1 MSGSREESPDWLRSF
16 QAPTHSV
23 LTLSSDSDSDSSH
36 NGNGDGG
43 KNIAELTFEK
53 HMEPFAP
60 KSSILALS
68 SDSESYQ
75 NSSLLREEKAFQFQ
89 EKEMDEDAALT
100 GREEKTSVKK
110 VSKEKSPKKGL
121 KSPKKEKDV
130 VNNVKRKGNND
141 HEDAEEDIAEKR
153 SMLNV
158 STSTLPLVMSEKLQR
173 TKALVECE
181 GESVDLS
188 GDMGAVGRI
197 LVPGTAEGNH
207 EMFLDLKGTIYKT
220 TLVPSRTFCIVSFGH
235 SEAKIEAIM
244 NDFIQLKP
252 QSNVYEAETM
262 VEGTLDGFLFDSEDE
277 SDKLAKAMPHQ
288 IDQNDGIEEQTNEK
302 TKVKSGP
309 AGKRGTSAGGPPQPS
324 KRARKR
330 TIVSKKAKAKK

>member
-23 LTLSSDSDSDSSH
+23 LTLSSGSDSSR
-36 NGNGDGG
+36 NGNEDDG
-43 KNIAELTFEK
+43 KAIAKLTYEK
-53 HMEPFAP
+53 QMEPFAL

-68 SDSESYQ
+68 SDSESCQ
-75 NSSLLREEKAFQFQ
+75 DNSLLSEEKAFQFQ

-100 GREEKTSVKK
+100 GREEKISVKK

-121 KSPKKEKDV
+121 KSPKKEKDI
-130 VNNVKRKGNND
+130 VNNVKRNGKND
-141 HEDAEEDIAEKR
+141 HGIVSEDIVEKR
-153 SMLNV
+153 NMLNV
-158 STSTLPLVMSEKLQR
+158 STSSLPLVISEKLQR
-173 TKALVECE
+173 AKALVECE
-181 GESVDLS
+181 GESIDLS

-197 LVPGTAEGNH
+197 VVPDTAKGNH
-207 EMFLDLKGTIYKT
+207 EMFMDLKGTIYKT
-220 TLVPSRTFCIVSFGH
+220 TLVPSRTFCIVSFGQ

-262 VEGTLDGFLFDSEDE
+262 VEGTLDGFLLDSEDE
-277 SDKLAKAMPHQ
+277 SDKLAKATSHQ

-302 TKVKSGP
+302 TKVKAGP
-309 AGKRGTSAGGPPQPS
+309 ARKRGTTAGGQPQPP
-324 KRARKR
+324 KKTRKR

>member
-53 HMEPFAP
+53 HMEPFVRISVP
-60 KSSILALS
+60 
-68 SDSESYQ
+68 
-75 NSSLLREEKAFQFQ
+75 SLLGILKIFIEYLLKLSH
-89 EKEMDEDAALT
+89 AL
-100 GREEKTSVKK
+100 VKK

-197 LVPGTAEGNH
+197 LVPGT
-207 EMFLDLKGTIYKT
+207 
-220 TLVPSRTFCIVSFGH
+220 
-235 SEAKIEAIM
+235 
-244 NDFIQLKP
+244 
-252 QSNVYEAETM
+252 
-262 VEGTLDGFLFDSEDE
+262 LDGFLFDSEDE

-309 AGKRGTSAGGPPQPS
+309 AGKRGTSAGGPPQPP